1 MMKPSEIVIA
11 EEALRGATAMIAEGS
26 LRVNGV
32 QVKRIHRGNVMAVFP
47 PGVAEVVRRY
57 LRGW

>member
-1 MMKPSEIVIA
+1 MI
-11 EEALRGATAMIAEGS
+11 GAGT

-32 QVKRIHRGNVMAVFP
+32 QIKAVHRGNVMAVFP
-47 PGVAEVVRRY
+47 PGIREVVRRY